1 MNISVFNGAG
11 QVDYMYGL
19 VSGLA
24 QNKSDRIDVLDV
36 DITSDIF
43 KPFTNV
49 VYHPVFRVPGKTTS
63 VFSKGI
69 NVIRYYFLQIWFLV
83 SHKSRIVHF
92 QWLDRYK
99 FIDRIILPTIARI
112 FGHKVV
118 LTVHNINSGKRDN
131 RDTWGNRMSLR
142 ILYKLAHRLIVHTEQ
157 SKDEL
162 MLEFPTRESK
172 VKVIK
177 HGMNN
182 RVAQSG
188 LTTSKA
194 REKFGIAEKE
204 KVMLFFGNIDYYKG
218 LDILIDSYSNLPEDF
233 FKETRL
239 LIAGNSKSADFTKA
253 IKNKIDSLR
262 EKERVIAKFGYVPDE
277 EVELYFMAADCIILP
292 YRDIYQSGVIFMAYT
307 FGLPI
312 IVSDI
317 GNFKND
323 MVEGKTGFLIPST
336 NPEQVTN
343 ALLNY
348 YKSDVYLKL
357 PESREKIKEW
367 ACQNYSWDVIGVE
380 TRKLYESI
388 Q

>member
-36 DITSDIF
+36 DLTSNIF
-43 KPFTNV
+43 KPFSNV
-49 VYHPVFRVPGKTTS
+49 VYHQVFRVPNKTTS
-63 VFSKGI
+63 FFSKGANI
-69 NVIRYYFLQIWFLV
+69 IRYYFLQIWFLI

-99 FIDRIILPTIARI
+99 FIDRIILPSIARI

-131 RDTWGNRMSLR
+131 CDTWGNRMSLR

-157 SKDEL
+157 SKKEL

-182 RVAQSG
+182 RVSQSG
-188 LTTSKA
+188 LTTSQA
-194 REKFGIAEKE
+194 RAKFKIGENE

-218 LDILIDSYSNLPEDF
+218 LDILVDSFHNLPDEF
-233 FKETRL
+233 LKETRL
-239 LIAGNSKSADFTKA
+239 LIAGNSKSEDFTKT
-253 IKNKIDSLR
+253 ILNKINSPKIKD
-262 EKERVIAKFGYVPDE
+262 RVIAKLGYVPDE

-336 NPEQVTN
+336 DPDQVAKTI
-343 ALLNY
+343 LNY
-348 YKSDVYLKL
+348 FNSDIYRNL

-367 ACQNYSWDVIGVE
+367 AWQNYSWDIIGAE

-388 Q
+388 

>member
-24 QNKSDRIDVLDV
+24 QNKSDNIDVLDV
-36 DITSDIF
+36 DLTLELF
-43 KPFTNV
+43 KPFSNV
-49 VYHPVFRVPGKTTS
+49 VYYPVFRVPDKKTS
-63 VFSKGI
+63 VFAKALNI
-69 NVIRYYFLQIWFLV
+69 FRFYYQQISFLIF
-83 SHKSRIVHF
+83 HKKRIVHF

-99 FIDRIILPTIARI
+99 FIDRIILPSVARL

-142 ILYKLAHRLIVHTEQ
+142 ILYKLAHRLIVHTVQ

-162 MLEFPTRESK
+162 LKEFPTRESK
-172 VKVIK
+172 VKIIK

-182 RVAQSG
+182 RVAKSG
-188 LTTSKA
+188 ITFAEA
-194 REKFGIAEKE
+194 RQKFGIAENE
-204 KVMLFFGNIDYYKG
+204 KVLLFFGNIDYYKG
-218 LDILIDSYSNLPEDF
+218 LDILIDSYSNMPDDF
-233 FKETRL
+233 LKNSKL
-239 LIAGNSKSADFTKA
+239 LIAGNSKSAEFTSI
-253 IKNKIDSLR
+253 IKNKIDSPKIR
-262 EKERVIAKFGYVPDE
+262 EKVILNFGYVPDE
-277 EVELYFMAADCIILP
+277 DVESYFMAADCIILP

-323 MVEGKTGFLIPST
+323 MVEGETGFLIKST
-336 NPEQVTN
+336 DPVQVTET
-343 ALLNY
+343 LLAYFNSEV
-348 YKSDVYLKL
+348 YKNL
-357 PESREKIKEW
+357 PKSREKIKDW
-367 ACQNYSWDVIGVE
+367 AWQNYSWDAIGIE

-388 Q
+388 Y